1 MVRFSKIDV
10 TKALAKLDL
19 SEKVMREESIKLAGE
34 IAELGELEMK
44 ANILTSGTQFSDA
57 ARAAGINSGPG
68 RYRTGAMYNAVQSR
82 VQAGASTVSAA
93 FGWIRNFQE
102 YFLYQELGFRNLFI
116 ASYIGSGQLRV
127 VGGQPV
133 IRRNPYGGYKRTPG
147 MFALRDAAAEVQR
160 QTPKFVARYVKNISR
175 RVNKK

>member
-1 MVRFSKIDV
+1 MARFSRIDI
-10 TKALAKLDL
+10 TKALAKLQL
-19 SEKVMREESIKLAGE
+19 SESAMREESVKLAGE
-34 IAELGELEMK
+34 LAQLGEFEMK
-44 ANILTSGTQFSDA
+44 ANILTSGTRFSDA

-82 VQAGASTVSAA
+82 VEAGDKTVSAA

-116 ASYIGSGQLRV
+116 ASYTGSGQLRV

-133 IRRNPYGGYKRTPG
+133 VRRNPYGGFKRTPG
-147 MFALRDAAAEVQR
+147 MFAFRDAVAEVQR
-160 QTPKFVARYVKNISR
+160 QRPKFVARYLKNISR